1 MINVCRLPLTFAA
14 VAMMFFHFYVLTKYV
29 TFRQEHLLGLQS
41 KLVKGIKS
49 ISAGKVSNKSS
60 SNLPQNSTNYQAAL
74 SLAFHQHYSA
84 FTSIQSHYAYQCAE
98 IRALNDFWSLL
109 LTILFSVEIVTFC
122 YLLYSCLFFRQSA
135 DQFIYL
141 SFFLGELGVFL
152 FVVILWASKV
162 DLNNDYAYLGNLHIG
177 VLFGLQGA
185 RGRFTARQ
193 VVNVSCK

>member
-1 MINVCRLPLTFAA
+1 
-14 VAMMFFHFYVLTKYV
+14 MFFHFYVLTKYI
-29 TFRQEHLLGLQS
+29 TFRQEHLLERQQ
-41 KLVKGIKS
+41 KLIRKIKCA
-49 ISAGKVSNKSS
+49 ISGHTAAKMGPNWPHQNVND
-60 SNLPQNSTNYQAAL
+60 PQNLN
-74 SLAFHQHYSA
+74 FHRHYST
-84 FTSIQSHYAYQCAE
+84 FHSIQSHFAYQCAE

-141 SFFLGELGVFL
+141 SFFLSELGVFL

-162 DLNNDYAYLGNLHIG
+162 DLNNDLAYLRNLHIG

-193 VVNVSCK
+193 VVNVRQMMK